1 MNEEDTSL
9 YGKTPKVMVWFTP
22 VFDFKSFEEMRGRVK
37 VGDTVRVRFEEF
49 HIEQII
55 EVL

>member
-9 YGKTPKVMVWFTP
+9 YGKNREGKVR
-22 VFDFKSFEEMRGRVK
+22 K
-37 VGDTVRVRFEEF
+37 F